1 MAAKRYAIL
10 GLGHFGFNLALQLTE
25 RGVEVLAID
34 TREERVE
41 MLRDRVAHAM
51 VLDSTDRRALGNL
64 GLQEFDGVVVAI
76 GEDFEASI
84 MTCAH
89 LQEMGIKRIIGRVM
103 SPVHERVIR
112 LMKIDEVIL
121 PEADAAA
128 QTARRLTFRNALEAF
143 DITRDYSVIELA
155 VPSSWIGQT
164 VGRVGLRGNYSIK
177 LVTIIRRDARQAS
190 LVAGQRAATRVLGV
204 PSADTVFEAE
214 DILVIFGEESNL
226 QRVCSL

>member
-1 MAAKRYAIL
+1 MAGRFAIL

-51 VLDSTDRRALGNL
+51 VLDSTDRRALSNL
-64 GLQEFDGVVVAI
+64 GLHEFDGVVVAI
-76 GEDFEASI
+76 GEGFEASI

-89 LQEMGIKRIIGRVM
+89 LQELGIKRIIARVM
-103 SPVHERVIR
+103 SPVHERVVR
-112 LMKIDEVIL
+112 LMKIDDVIL

-128 QTARRLTFRNALEAF
+128 QTARRLTFRNALEAY
-143 DITRDYSVIELA
+143 DITKDYSVIEVA
-155 VPSSWIGQT
+155 VPHSWVGQS
-164 VGRVGLRGNYSIK
+164 VGKIGLRGNYAIN
-177 LVTIIRRDARQAS
+177 LVTVMRRDSRKAS
-190 LVAGQRAATRVLGV
+190 LSAGQRAPTTVLGV
-204 PSADTVFEAE
+204 PSPDTIFEAE

-226 QRVCSL
+226 QRICAL